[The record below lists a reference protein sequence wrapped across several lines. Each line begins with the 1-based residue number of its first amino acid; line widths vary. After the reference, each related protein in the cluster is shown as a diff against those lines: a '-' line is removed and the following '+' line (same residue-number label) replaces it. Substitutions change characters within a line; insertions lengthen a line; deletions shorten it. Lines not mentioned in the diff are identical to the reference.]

1 MLVFAVATAGTAFVS
16 GRFGVFFLIPPVFL
30 PGLVFLLCFLAVT
43 LLALWSFSIQRLLLA
58 AIAFFI
64 VFTPMLFLDDGYF
77 EMGRRAHLRSVFTQD
92 LMDEI
97 TAMVRKKIAAGRGE
111 GFGTLK
117 RDDLPR
123 QVSESGWGFPGYAS
137 FSHDPATKD
146 ISISLVW
153 GSALISHHGLEISAV
168 PIPFHGYPTYGGDN
182 DSVPYYSQKFYPW
195 LKNGYIMIDE
205 N

>member
-1 MLVFAVATAGTAFVS
+1 M
-16 GRFGVFFLIPPVFL
+16 
-30 PGLVFLLCFLAVT
+30 
-43 LLALWSFSIQRLLLA
+43 SIQRLLLA

-77 EMGRRAHLRSVFTQD
+77 EMGRRAHIRAVFTQE

-97 TAMVRKKIAAGRGE
+97 VAVVRKKVATGKGFFTVSEDDLPRQVGE
-111 GFGTLK
+111 LE

-123 QVSESGWGFPGYAS
+123 QVAELGWGFPVHTS
-137 FSHDPATKD
+137 FSHDPATKQ
-146 ISISLVW
+146 ISVSLVW
-153 GSALISHHGLEISAV
+153 GGSLISRHGLDISPV
-168 PIPFHGYPTYGGDN
+168 PIPFHGYPTYGGDD
-182 DSVPYYSQKFYPW
+182 DSVPHYTQKFYPW